1 MYNKEAVYALLGD
14 KGIAY
19 ECMEHPPVYTMEDT
33 EAAGITKKGAICKNL
48 FLRDAKGTSHYLVTL
63 PGAKR
68 VNLKELAEQLG
79 SSKLSFASAERLQKY
94 LGVAQGCV
102 SPLGVLNDESRSVV
116 VVFDQ
121 DLPDGGAVGVHPND
135 NTASIWLTFA
145 DLRKIIEQH
154 GNPIAFAAFDAT

>member
-1 MYNKEAVYALLGD
+1 MYSKEAVYALLGD
-14 KGIAY
+14 KGIVY
-19 ECMEHPPVYTMEDT
+19 ECMEHPPVYTMKDT

-48 FLRDAKGTSHYLVTL
+48 FLRDAKGTNHYLVTL
-63 PGAKR
+63 PSAKR
-68 VNLKELAEQLG
+68 VNLKGLAEQLG

-135 NTASIWLTFA
+135 NTASIWLAFA